1 MRKQT
6 AGDLIIGLMSG
17 TSADAIDAALVEIG
31 HPADIKHIKI
41 LAHHR
46 RRWPKVLRMEL
57 LSAMAPATCS
67 ADQIAVLDMRVAREF
82 AAAVAQLL
90 KKSRCPP
97 ERIAAI
103 GSHGQTIAHV
113 PPRGR
118 QTGATLQI
126 GDVSVIATL
135 TGIPTVGGF
144 RPADMAMNGQGAP
157 LVPTVDAL
165 LFSDPVHTRSV
176 HNIGGISNLTWLP
189 KAPARRRFKPIGF
202 DTGPGN
208 CLIDSLAQRLFGI
221 PCDLGGRIAASGT
234 IDSDLLNEL
243 RQHSYFQCRPPKSTG
258 REIFGDQLAR
268 ELIERKNR
276 PPGNVLLSTATE
288 LTAITIA
295 AAYRDLLPKMPE
307 EIIFCGGG
315 VNNPHL
321 MERIRHH
328 LNEFSR
334 PTLRTMESFGIANA
348 AREAMC
354 FAVLAAMTLRGMPG
368 NLPSCTGASKPVIL
382 GVMSDPRR
390 QLGR

>member
-17 TSADAIDAALVEIG
+17 TSADAIDAALVEVG
-31 HPADIKHIKI
+31 YPADIKHIRI

-46 RRWPKVLRMEL
+46 RPWPTALRTEL
-57 LSAMAPATCS
+57 LAAMAPATCS
-67 ADQIAVLDMRVAREF
+67 ADQIAVLDMRVAKEF
-82 AAAVAQLL
+82 AAAAVQLL
-90 KKSRCPP
+90 RKCRCRP
-97 ERIAAI
+97 ERITAI

-113 PPRGR
+113 PPVDR

-135 TGIPTVGGF
+135 TGVPTVGDF
-144 RPADMAMNGQGAP
+144 RPADMAMGGQGAP
-157 LVPTVDAL
+157 LVPAVDAL
-165 LFSDPVHTRSV
+165 LFADPVRRRSV

-189 KAPARRRFKPIGF
+189 KAPAGRRFKPIAF

-221 PCDLGGRIAASGT
+221 PCDLGGRIASSGT
-234 IDSDLLNEL
+234 IDRDLLNEL
-243 RQHSYFQCRPPKSTG
+243 LQNSYFRRRPPKSTG

-268 ELIERKNR
+268 RWIDRKNR
-276 PPGNVLLSTATE
+276 PPANALLATATE
-288 LTAITIA
+288 LRAITIA
-295 AAYRDLLPKMPE
+295 SAYRDLVPKMPE

-315 VNNPHL
+315 VNNLHL

-334 PTLRTMESFGIANA
+334 PTLRTMEYFGIANA

-354 FAVLAAMTLRGMPG
+354 FAVLAAMTLRGIPG

-382 GVMSDPRR
+382 GVMSNPRGKR
-390 QLGR
+390 